1 MRDYLLDTN
10 IWSDWYDPEK
20 RDYVIERF
28 REKEREGS
36 KLHLSVVVLGE
47 AYYGYEV
54 LTPKEKRELG
64 DIVGFV
70 SGQMPE
76 VIGVDRHVSKIYG
89 KLRAGLFEKYAP
101 RPLRKKGM
109 RPEQLVDPCTS
120 LELGIQENDLWIVA
134 QAINWGLVLAT
145 NDKKMK
151 PIWEVAGDDL
161 LVETWK

>member
-10 IWSDWYDPEK
+10 IWSDWYNPK
-20 RDYVIERF
+20 KKAYVIEKL
-28 REKEREGS
+28 KEREGS

-47 AYYGYEV
+47 IHYGCEIYT
-54 LTPKEKRELG
+54 LREKRELG
-64 DIVGFV
+64 DVAEFV

-76 VIGVDRHVSKIYG
+76 IIEVDRHVSMVYG

-101 RPLRKKGM
+101 GELKKKGM

-120 LELGIQENDLWIVA
+120 LTLQIQENDLWIVA
-134 QAINWGLVLAT
+134 QAINRGLVLAT

-161 LVETWK
+161 QVEIWKE